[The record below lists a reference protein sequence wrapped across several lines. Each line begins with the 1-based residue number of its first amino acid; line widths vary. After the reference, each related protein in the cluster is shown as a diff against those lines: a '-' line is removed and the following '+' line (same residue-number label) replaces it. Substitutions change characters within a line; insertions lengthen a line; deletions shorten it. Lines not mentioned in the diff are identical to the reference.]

1 MALTFLERFR
11 TASPTPAPVVF
22 DGLAQVRAYWEALR
36 TDSLP
41 ARLSLD
47 PRGLAGVLDRVF
59 IAERIGK
66 GLAQVRIA
74 GSGLADFAGLDLRGL
89 PLSCLFASESRGIFG
104 EVLERVF
111 ATPSVAEIDLG
122 ADRGTQGTVVA
133 RILLMPLRTEGD
145 RQQLLGAIGFNA
157 ASHSRCKFQVL
168 ARREE
173 RLVLPSAPAAAAA
186 PTPVRRK
193 AHLTLV
199 HSNH

>member
-1 MALTFLERFR
+1 MSLTFLERFR
-11 TASPTPAPVVF
+11 TAPPAQAPVVF

-36 TDSLP
+36 TDTLP

-59 IAERIGK
+59 LAERIGK

-89 PLSCLFASESRGIFG
+89 PLSCLFATESRGIFG

-133 RILLMPLRTEGD
+133 RILLMPLKAEGE

-157 ASHSRCKFQVL
+157 MVNTRCKFQVL

-173 RLVLPSAPAAAAA
+173 RLVLPAKTSEAA
-186 PTPVRRK
+186 PTPIRRK

-199 HSNH
+199 HSNQ